1 MDHKELS
8 ELSDQELLDKVK
20 KVKSNPVTYAL
31 LIGFLIGVIIYS
43 IVVNSLGFFTLI
55 PLYFIYKLIK
65 NSEKD
70 KALDESLKERNLK

>member
-70 KALDESLKERNLK
+70 KALDELLKKRNLK

>member
-55 PLYFIYKLIK
+55 PLYFRYKLIK

-70 KALDESLKERNLK
+70 KALDESLEERNLK